1 MSKVIIP
8 TAEGGFKH
16 VYTNTITICA
26 QGGKPLP
33 PALGLADSWSIHL
46 SLRKRPCTEAGDPIT
61 FDGMPAEMPENAIG
75 PVAVA
80 DLLYD
85 QGVQVAVAS
94 LMDAVNRLINGSL
107 KPIAAEETE
116 AEK

>member
-16 VYTNTITICA
+16 VYATQVVICA

-33 PALGLADSWSIHL
+33 PALGLADPWSLHL
-46 SLRKRPCTEAGDPIT
+46 SLRKRPCTEAGEPIT
-61 FDGMPAEMPENAIG
+61 FDGMPAELPENAIG

-80 DLLYD
+80 DLLHD
-85 QGVQVAVAS
+85 QGVQIAVAS
-94 LMDAVNRLINGSL
+94 LMEAVNRLIDGSL
-107 KPIAAEETE
+107 KPIAAEEKANE
-116 AEK
+116 E

>member
-8 TAEGGFKH
+8 TVEGKYKH
-16 VYTNTITICA
+16 VYPVQVVICA

-33 PALGLADSWSIHL
+33 PALGLADPWSIHL
-46 SLRKRPCTEAGDPIT
+46 SLRKRPCTEAGEPIT
-61 FDGMPAEMPENAIG
+61 FDGAPSELPENAIG

-80 DLLYD
+80 DLLHD

-94 LMDAVNRLINGSL
+94 LMDAVNRLIDGSL
-107 KPIAAEETE
+107 KPIAGEAEE
-116 AEK
+116 